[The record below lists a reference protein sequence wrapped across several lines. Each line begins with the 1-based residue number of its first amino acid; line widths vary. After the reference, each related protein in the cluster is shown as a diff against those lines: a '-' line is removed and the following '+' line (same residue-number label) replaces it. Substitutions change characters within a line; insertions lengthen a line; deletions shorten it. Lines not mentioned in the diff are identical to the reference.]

1 MLTLDYKLLFT
12 IRLFRRSSTTRWT
25 TLQTVHSRPRPESTA
40 DVAAAGRA
48 ARAGGLEVSVRS
60 GGHSYT
66 CQSIKEGG
74 VHFDLRRLDKIE
86 VVGEGQ
92 VGRIAHTIFANICT
106 FFDIFVENES
116 ASN

>member
-1 MLTLDYKLLFT
+1 M
-12 IRLFRRSSTTRWT
+12 
-25 TLQTVHSRPRPESTA
+25 
-40 DVAAAGRA
+40 RA

-74 VHFDLRRLDKIE
+74 LHLDLRRLDKIE

-92 VGRIAHTIFANICT
+92 VGIAHRVLSI
-106 FFDIFVENES
+106 FFDKFR
-116 ASN
+116 